1 MKLIILLFIVT
12 VLLCYREYEGFQ
24 AMAKEKENMI
34 ANVTANVTA
43 NVKSKEN
50 VTANNNILDHS
61 PDPTSPVELH
71 NSQPYH
77 LLDDEFSPHNP
88 IESLSTLTRPECYIA
103 DNEQKMSKIGNFS
116 QITNNY
122 KRKYPDHCSA
132 PFLELVSS
140 FY

>member
-1 MKLIILLFIVT
+1 MKLIILLFIIT

-24 AMAKEKENMI
+24 AIAKEKE
-34 ANVTANVTA
+34 NVTANVT
-43 NVKSKEN
+43 VKEKEN

-77 LLDDEFSPHNP
+77 LLDDEFPPHNP

-103 DNEQKMSKIGNFS
+103 DTEQKMSKIGNFS